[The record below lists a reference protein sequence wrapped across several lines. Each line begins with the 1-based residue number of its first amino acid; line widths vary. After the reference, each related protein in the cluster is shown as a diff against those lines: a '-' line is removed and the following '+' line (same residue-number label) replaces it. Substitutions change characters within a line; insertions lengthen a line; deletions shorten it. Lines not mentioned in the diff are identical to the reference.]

1 MLNNLF
7 SSDSWRVLDSF
18 PLDYSLCFEG
28 MSLKGDTYWLPRD
41 KVTEFFLIKFDFTA
55 ERFVRLPLPL
65 QSVERVDN
73 NVLSVVSDEKLSVL
87 HIDGRSNVMR
97 IWVSNKVVDEEDL
110 SWRSLMLGVF
120 KAPKTNES
128 NVAICSNADYDMF
141 KRVYN
146 DSVKAS
152 CFNWPCLIT
161 YVPSLVRI
169 H

>member
-1 MLNNLF
+1 
-7 SSDSWRVLDSF
+7 
-18 PLDYSLCFEG
+18 

-110 SWRSLMLGVF
+110 SWRSLIHCFLEGGFDKFELHVESF
-120 KAPKTNES
+120 LLDEES
-128 NVAICSNADYDMF
+128 NVAICSNADYVEDE
-141 KRVYN
+141 YN
-146 DSVKAS
+146 
-152 CFNWPCLIT
+152 T
-161 YVPSLVRI
+161 RI
-169 H
+169 